1 MRVAGII
8 LVLLLCWSCEKE
20 YRRHGIKAIVKEQA
34 TGQPVDNKK
43 VYIGYYT
50 PSSGMGILTLNGPVG
65 EGFTNSE
72 GYFDIR
78 FPVKEYQLRE
88 GHFNVKIEYM
98 RTMTQVTTADLSL
111 FSNRRIVDLG
121 TVYVD

>member
-1 MRVAGII
+1 M
-8 LVLLLCWSCEKE
+8 LVLSKGISQ
-20 YRRHGIKAIVKEQA
+20 HGIKAIVKEEA
-34 TGQPVDNKK
+34 TGHPVVNKK

-50 PSSGMGILTLNGPVG
+50 PSSGMGILTLNGPVA
-65 EGFTNSE
+65 EGFTYNE

-98 RTMTQVTTADLSL
+98 NTMTQVTTADHAL
-111 FSNRRIVDLG
+111 FSDRRIVDLG
-121 TVYVD
+121 IIYVD